1 MTKEKFLKSLGA
13 KFSGLSKKELEER
26 LAFYSE
32 MIDDRMEEG
41 LSEEDAVMAVGD
53 VNKIASEKLGEEN
66 SDKHSKDSE
75 KKSKLGGGKLALIIA
90 GSPLWISL
98 AAAAFAVVLSLYVS
112 AWAVIASLWAAFA
125 AFAVSAPAGLFIG
138 IIMFFLKRGVPGAV
152 SISCALVAFSLAI
165 FSFFACLWLT
175 KKMVVLTK
183 ESFNYIAKYF
193 SGKEN
198 KK

>member
-1 MTKEKFLKSLGA
+1 MTKEKFLCSLGA
-13 KFSGLSKKELEER
+13 KLSRLPKREIEEC
-26 LAFYSE
+26 LAFYGE
-32 MIDDRMEEG
+32 MIDDRIEEG
-41 LSEEDAVMAVGD
+41 LSEEEAVMAVGD
-53 VNKIASEKLGEEN
+53 VNEIAKEKLGEEI
-66 SDKHSKDSE
+66 SE
-75 KKSKLGGGKLALIIA
+75 ILEQNANNNGKLGRGKLALIIA

-98 AAAAFAVVLSLYVS
+98 VAAAFAIVLSLYVS

-165 FSFFACLWLT
+165 FSFFACIWLT
-175 KKMVVLTK
+175 KKCAVLSK
-183 ESFNYIAKYF
+183 SFFVRIVRCF

-198 KK
+198 